1 MACLTVIKLGG
12 SHAFDP
18 HLQQW
23 LTRLAARGGETVV
36 VPGGGPFADVVR
48 QAQSRMR
55 FDDRV
60 AHHLALMAM
69 EQYGRILCALQPQ
82 LILATSIEAVRR
94 SLDEGRI
101 PVWGPVPMALAAPEL
116 PASWQLSSD
125 SLAAWFAGRIGAQCL
140 ILVKHLQFSA
150 TAMAA
155 VELAARGIV
164 DSLFPEFFR
173 ISRVQGWLTG
183 LDTAAPPIAIASG
196 EGSEVPVP
204 DRLEI
209 GRP

>member
-23 LTRLAARGGETVV
+23 LRRLAARGEETVV

-48 QAQSRMR
+48 HAQSHLG
-55 FDDRV
+55 FDDSV

-82 LILATSIEAVRR
+82 LILATSIEAVRN
-94 SLDEGRI
+94 SLTKGRI
-101 PVWGPVPMALAAPEL
+101 PVWGPVPMALAAAEL

-125 SLAAWFAGRIGAQCL
+125 SLAAWFAGHIGAQCL
-140 ILVKHLQFSA
+140 ILVKHLQISA
-150 TAMAA
+150 SAMAA
-155 VELAARGIV
+155 VDLAACGIV
-164 DSLFPEFFR
+164 DGLFPQFFR
-173 ISRVQGWLTG
+173 NSGVKGWLVG
-183 LDTAAPPIAIASG
+183 LDEAAPPIAIAGG
-196 EGSEVPVP
+196 EGSKVSVS
-204 DRLEI
+204 
-209 GRP
+209 G